1 MRISPDEVAIC
12 GHGYF
17 TLNLTVVTTWFLMIA
32 MIAAAKVIT
41 RGVST
46 GIHVSRWQSGLE
58 IIVMTLKDLIGGVG
72 IKNPENYLGFLGTL
86 FLFIAVSN
94 LSTILP
100 FYEPPTGSY
109 STTAALAVCVFV
121 AVPFFGIRERGLG
134 GYLGSYIK
142 PTFLM
147 LPFHVISEI
156 TRTLAMATRLFGN
169 VMSGTMVLALLISIA
184 PLIFPIGAI
193 ALGLLTGLVQAYI
206 FTILSTVYIAAA
218 TSEE

>member
-1 MRISPDEVAIC
+1 MRISPDEVAIF
-12 GHGYF
+12 GNGYL

-32 MIAAAKVIT
+32 MIAAAKLIT
-41 RGVST
+41 RDVST

-58 IIVMTLKDLIGGVG
+58 IIVIALKDLIGGVG

-94 LSTILP
+94 LTTILP

-147 LPFHVISEI
+147 LPFHIISEI

-218 TSEE
+218 THEE

>member
-1 MRISPDEVAIC
+1 MRISPDEVTVWQN
-12 GHGYF
+12 GF
-17 TLNLTVVTTWFLMIA
+17 LTLNLTVVTTWLLMIA
-32 MIAAAKVIT
+32 MIAGAKLIT
-41 RGVST
+41 RKVST
-46 GIHVSRWQSGLE
+46 GLHVSRWQSGLE
-58 IIVMTLKDLIGGVG
+58 IVVISLENLIRGVG
-72 IKNPENYLGFLGTL
+72 ISRPENYIGFLGTL

-109 STTAALAVCVFV
+109 STTAALAVCVFI
-121 AVPFFGIRERGLG
+121 AVPFFGIRERGMG

-169 VMSGTMVLALLISIA
+169 MMSGTMVLALLISLA
-184 PLIFPIGAI
+184 PLIFPIGVI

-218 TSEE
+218 TCEE

>member
-1 MRISPDEVAIC
+1 MRISPDEVAIWRY
-12 GHGYF
+12 GHI
-17 TLNLTVVTTWFLMIA
+17 TLNLTVVTTWLLMIA
-32 MIAAAKVIT
+32 MIVTAKLIT
-41 RGVST
+41 RKVST

-58 IIVMTLKDLIGGVG
+58 IIVITLKDLIGGVG
-72 IKNPENYLGFLGTL
+72 ISHPENYLGFLGTL
-86 FLFIAVSN
+86 FLFIATSN

-109 STTAALAVCVFV
+109 STTAALAVCVFI

-134 GYLGSYIK
+134 GYLKSYVK

-169 VMSGTMVLALLISIA
+169 MMSGTMVLALLISLA
-184 PLIFPIGAI
+184 PLIFPIGVI
-193 ALGLLTGLVQAYI
+193 ALGILTGLVQAYI
-206 FTILSTVYIAAA
+206 FT
-218 TSEE
+218 